1 MSRRS
6 KVLPAVFSREAIPS
20 VRAAGHTG
28 EIALV
33 EQDEVVII
41 PALKTKR
48 KPKPLTEERV
58 RELIR
63 QGLTEAGQVSST
75 LSAKLPGGS
84 SPMIVYGTPFTRER
98 KQPKG
103 PASEPVAVYGAPFTR
118 KRRWP

>member
-41 PALKTKR
+41 SALKTKR
-48 KPKPLTEERV
+48 ASKPLTEERM
-58 RELIR
+58 REILR
-63 QGLTEAGQVSST
+63 QEL
-75 LSAKLPGGS
+75 AKLKKKPPRKPPYS
-84 SPMIVYGTPFTRER
+84 DPTFVYGTPFTRER